1 MNVVGTLTLLRK
13 EVLRFRRV
21 SLQTLIA
28 PAVSTLLYLWVV
40 AHAVVTQSAPGA
52 ARAYLTFLVPGFALM
67 VALQNAFANSSSSL
81 MQSKLTG
88 NLVFLLVAPLSPWEL
103 LAAFTAA
110 AALRGALV
118 SLLVTVVARCFVPFP
133 FVHPLA
139 VAGFTLTGGV
149 LLGALGVLAAVRA
162 RKFDE
167 LAAFQNLVV
176 VPMTFLSGVF
186 YAIDAL
192 PAGWRALSRA
202 NPLYYLV
209 DGCRYGFLGHSER
222 SPLLCFSLAVLAT
235 SAVSLLAARTLAHS
249 ARIRP

>member
-1 MNVVGTLTLLRK
+1 MNVLGTFTLLRK
-13 EVLRFRRV
+13 EILRFRRV
-21 SLQTLIA
+21 SLQTLFA
-28 PAVSTLLYLWVV
+28 PALSTLLYLWVV
-40 AHAVVTQSAPGA
+40 THAVISHSASPA
-52 ARAYLTFLVPGFALM
+52 SRAYITFLVPGFALM

-88 NLVFLLVAPLSPWEL
+88 NLVFLLVAPLSPWEI
-103 LAAFTAA
+103 LAAFSLAS
-110 AALRGALV
+110 ALRGALV
-118 SLLVTVVARCFVPFP
+118 SLLVTGVARIFVPFP
-133 FVHPLA
+133 CEHVVVVA
-139 VAGFTLTGGV
+139 VFTLVGGA

-186 YAIDAL
+186 YAVDAL

-209 DGCRYGFLGHSER
+209 DGCRYGFLGHAER
-222 SPLLCFSLAVLAT
+222 PPILSLGVALLAT
-235 SAVSLLAARTLAHS
+235 LVVSTLAARALARD